1 MVRAL
6 VGGAVAFVE
15 VDDGLLSSEAC
26 GVRGR
31 TRESRLA
38 RTRFVRSE
46 DCNSCNKIV
55 PDNFKL
61 DKTRFENEVRS
72 YCKSRTKLKVVKW
85 G

>member
-55 PDNFKL
+55 GSQGNLESNVKI
-61 DKTRFENEVRS
+61 KRFNYLLSPGIEVYGR
-72 YCKSRTKLKVVKW
+72 
-85 G
+85 